1 MAKIKT
7 TQTSKSVAGFINSV
21 SDEIKRKDSFQII
34 EIMQKLTGFE
44 PKMWGPSIVGFGK
57 CHYKYDSGH
66 EGDMPLAGFSP
77 RSTAIVL
84 YLSADF
90 ENKVELLQKLGKH
103 KTGKVCI
110 YIKRIDDIDVSVL
123 KKMISNSIKHI
134 QSRYPDKEKK
144 QGM

>member
-34 EIMQKLTGFE
+34 DIMQKQTGFE
-44 PKMWGPSIVGFGK
+44 PKMWGPSIIGFGNY
-57 CHYKYDSGH
+57 HYKYESGH
-66 EGDMPLAGFSP
+66 EGDMPLAAFSP
-77 RSTAIVL
+77 KSTAIVF
-84 YLSADF
+84 YFSEEF
-90 ENKVELLQKLGKH
+90 ENKEELLQRLGKH

-110 YIKRIDDIDVSVL
+110 YIKRTDDIDLSVL

-134 QSRYPDKEKK
+134 QSHNPNKAKK
-144 QGM
+144 